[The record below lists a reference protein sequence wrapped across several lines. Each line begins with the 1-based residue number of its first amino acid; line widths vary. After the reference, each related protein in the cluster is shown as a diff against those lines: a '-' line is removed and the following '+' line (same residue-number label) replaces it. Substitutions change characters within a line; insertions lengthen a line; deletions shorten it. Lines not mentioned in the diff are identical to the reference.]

1 MTNDYIWGYSLEI
14 MGKRAY
20 KISADASFNLVNE
33 SDTIS
38 LIEMVRHGIKFTL
51 FQAFALKSPFS
62 LNEWSNLLHISERTM
77 QRYQK
82 EEKKFDPIQSE
93 KILQI
98 ALLFQLGTH
107 VFGDRQKFNSW
118 IDSNNVALGGIKPKS
133 LLDNTFGIELIKDE
147 LTKIE
152 HGILA

>member
-1 MTNDYIWGYSLEI
+1 MLYIWVEIEI

-20 KISADASFNLVNE
+20 KITPDISFSLVNE

-38 LIEMVRHGIKFTL
+38 LIEMVRQGIKFTL
-51 FQAFALKSPFS
+51 FQAYALKSPFS
-62 LNEWSNLLHISERTM
+62 LNEWSSFLHISERTM

-82 EEKKFDPIQSE
+82 EEKKFDPTQSE

-98 ALLFQLGTH
+98 TLLLQLGIH
-107 VFGDRQKFNSW
+107 VFGDKQKFNSW

>member
-1 MTNDYIWGYSLEI
+1 MTNVVSLGLFIEI

-20 KISADASFNLVNE
+20 KISADVSFSQVNE

-38 LIEMVRHGIKFTL
+38 LIEMVRQGIKFTL

-98 ALLFQLGTH
+98 ALLFQLGVH
-107 VFGDRQKFNSW
+107 VFGDTQKFNSW

-133 LLDNTFGIELIKDE
+133 LLDNAFGIELIKDE

-152 HGILA
+152 HGVLA

>member
-1 MTNDYIWGYSLEI
+1 MKN
-14 MGKRAY
+14 KPY
-20 KISADASFNLVNE
+20 KIIDPESFSQVNE
-33 SDTIS
+33 ADTIS
-38 LIEMVRHGIKFTL
+38 LIEMVRQGIKYTF

-62 LNEWSNLLHISERTM
+62 LTEWSQLLHISERTM

-98 ALLFQLGTH
+98 ALLFKQGQD
-107 VFGDRQKFNSW
+107 VFGEPKKFNIW

-133 LLDNTFGIELIKDE
+133 LLDNSFGIELIKDE
-147 LTKIE
+147 LSKIE
-152 HGILA
+152 QGILA